1 MKPRTPSHRRSSEN
15 KVVVDVDLDDD
26 ETLEDVDEPVLSF
39 HAPSEL
45 QSTFDMTEVTEEEAR
60 NAGAVACSECY
71 RDVDGMSYDFQYL
84 QRGSA

>member
-1 MKPRTPSHRRSSEN
+1 MKPKTPSSNRN
-15 KVVVDVDLDDD
+15 GDNTVVVDVDLDDD
-26 ETLEDVDEPVLSF
+26 ETLEDCEESVLSF
-39 HAPSEL
+39 HASSQM

-60 NAGAVACSECY
+60 DAGAVACSECY